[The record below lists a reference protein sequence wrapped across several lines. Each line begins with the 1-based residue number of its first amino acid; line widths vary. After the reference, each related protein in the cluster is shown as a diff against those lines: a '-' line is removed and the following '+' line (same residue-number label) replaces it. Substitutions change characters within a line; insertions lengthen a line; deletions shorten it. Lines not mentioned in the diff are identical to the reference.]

1 MSRTNFAT
9 KNGIPLRFSD
19 TSDTIHHIDVFNQ
32 YIANNYQLLGMDA
45 PEYIDSTSELY
56 TQLLDIVHEYAF
68 ENPENGVTLH
78 GLHYIY
84 KECVQDYL
92 AFMLPKVV
100 FTPASAD
107 IEEEVPQERP
117 DSVRDSDI
125 YVSTEFLR
133 RYVQGYSKLTRHEL
147 SLFDEYK
154 DMYHDKYYGH
164 ISRFNELA
172 SDYITKNKDHMKMF
186 VADLSDAV
194 DTILSNRKGRRDTRY
209 VRSACY

>member
-1 MSRTNFAT
+1 MSRTKFAT
-9 KNGIPLRFSD
+9 KSGLPLRFVD

-32 YIANNYQLLGMDA
+32 YIANNYQLLNMDA
-45 PEYIDSTSELY
+45 PEYIDSSSELY
-56 TQLLDIVHEYAF
+56 PQLLQIVHDYAY

-100 FTPASAD
+100 FNPATAD
-107 IEEEVPQERP
+107 VEEEQPTERP
-117 DSVRDSDI
+117 EEVRDSDI
-125 YVSTEFLR
+125 YVGTDFLR
-133 RYVQGYSKLTRHEL
+133 RHVQGYSSLTRYEL

-154 DMYHDKYYGH
+154 DMHHDKYYGN
-164 ISRFNELA
+164 ISRFSNLD
-172 SDYITKNKDHMKMF
+172 SDYITKNKHLMNMF
-186 VADLSDAV
+186 VSDLADSV
-194 DTILSNRKGRRDTRY
+194 KTILSNRKGRRDTRH